1 MIYAFYPFLNY
12 SLKVSSQKRDYWA
25 KGYDFLACDSSFQTV
40 FERLTTLHCS
50 LRLSFIMMLIMFL
63 FFFLNEFTIYLSFT
77 QLTSYSF
84 ECWWVEHFLNVFFL
98 AAACFSWTGS
108 LWLQNYCFSS
118 IKIIFK
124 RTNNEKLPS
133 PSPSHPYPPHSTPS
147 LIPRRWLLF

>member
-1 MIYAFYPFLNY
+1 MKVINHSQPVFPCPQDIELFFHFFDCTNNIIMNILMIYAFYPLLNY
-12 SLKVSSQKRDYWA
+12 SLKVSSQKRDYQA

-98 AAACFSWTGS
+98 AAACFS
-108 LWLQNYCFSS
+108 
-118 IKIIFK
+118 
-124 RTNNEKLPS
+124 
-133 PSPSHPYPPHSTPS
+133 
-147 LIPRRWLLF
+147 